1 MQISLIDN
9 DLLNQV
15 SVDIVLPNY
24 NSYPFIEETL
34 KSIISQTFKNWK
46 LFIVDGNS
54 NIETQK
60 ILKKYNNHPNI
71 NIIWLK
77 KNKRPGFCRNLVI
90 RGSKSEYIAFID
102 SDDIW
107 EKEKLSKQLTFM
119 IKNKYQFTY
128 TNFTAFRSENKKKN
142 LEKFVYQNIFLLK
155 NLLEIPQ

>member
-1 MQISLIDN
+1 MQISSINN

-24 NSYPFIEETL
+24 NSFPFIEETL

-54 NIETQK
+54 NIETQE
-60 ILKKYNNHPNI
+60 ILKKYRDHKNI
-71 NIIWLK
+71 NVIQLK
-77 KNKRPGFCRNLVI
+77 KNKLPGFCRNLVM
-90 RGSKSEYIAFID
+90 RGSTSQYIAFID

-107 EKEKLSKQLTFM
+107 EKEKLSKQLSFM

-128 TNFTAFRSENKKKN
+128 TNYTTFRSTNSKKN
-142 LEKFVYQNIFLLK
+142 FKRK
-155 NLLEIPQ
+155 NC